1 MLSEMQTRLREEYDR
16 MNTVVL
22 IAFSQCGD
30 MLSYGLLENV
40 TRKNC
45 MSVEDAIED
54 MDWGN

>member
-1 MLSEMQTRLREEYDR
+1 MLSEMQLRLREECDR

-40 TRKNC
+40 NRKNC
-45 MSVEDAIED
+45 MGVEEIIED